1 MFVFHSATP
10 TIASESADS
19 ASSWIEKMR
28 QMDEE
33 KRKAAAR
40 VCIFFNI

>member
-1 MFVFHSATP
+1 MFVFHSATT
-10 TIASESADS
+10 TIASES

-40 VCIFFNI
+40 VCIF

>member
-1 MFVFHSATP
+1 LRFFILNSATP
-10 TIASESADS
+10 SLASETTESAG
-19 ASSWIEKMR
+19 SWIEKMR

-40 VCIFFNI
+40 VCII